1 MARAPDQRVQQAE
14 AMFHDGKKLV
24 EIANELNL
32 PEGTVRRWKSTYK
45 WESERSESKSER
57 SDKKANVRKEKKKAV
72 AEEVMQVIVN
82 PDLTDKQRLFCI
94 RYVRCFNATKAY
106 QKAYGVDY
114 NTAVVNG
121 PRLLGN
127 ARIREEI
134 THLKQARL
142 SREMLDEHDIFQKY
156 MDIAFSD
163 ITDYVD
169 FGREEVQ
176 VMGAFGPVQV
186 DDPNGDG
193 KIPLMK
199 TINSVRFH
207 ESDAVDGTLITE
219 VKQGKDGA
227 SIKLADRMKALDWLT
242 AHMDLATEEQRAKI
256 AHLKAQ
262 VDALQL
268 NSDND
273 QPVKYAG
280 IPSNMVAPVFAP
292 VVFDIQ
298 EHGHT
303 EYVFPGG
310 RGSTKS
316 SFISLEVIDL
326 IMNNDQMHAVV
337 MRQVFETVRGS
348 VYQQIKWA
356 IEALGLSE
364 EFHCSLQPLEITRVS
379 TGQKIFFRGAD
390 DPGKVKSIKVP
401 FGYIGI
407 LWLEELDQFVG
418 PESVRKIE
426 QSVIRGGDVAY
437 IFKSFNPPKTASNW
451 ANKYIK
457 VPKASRLVTESNYLQ
472 VPPKWLGKPFLDEA
486 DFLKETNPDAY
497 ENEYMGVAN
506 GSGGSVFDNV
516 TIRAITDDEIAQFD
530 HILNGVDWG
539 WYPDPYA
546 FVRVHY
552 DPARLRL
559 YIWKEYTC
567 NKQSNR
573 QTADKLIELGITGND
588 LLTCDSAEE
597 KSVGDYKSYGLLAR
611 PADKGPG
618 SREYSFKWL
627 QSLREIII
635 DNVRCPVSAQEF
647 LDYEYE
653 RDKEGNVISGYPDG
667 NDHCIDA
674 TRYATNRIWK
684 KKGQ

>member
-1 MARAPDQRVQQAE
+1 MYRAG
-14 AMFHDGKKLV
+14 MKLV
-24 EIANELNL
+24 EIASQLNL
-32 PEGTVRRWKSTYK
+32 PEGTVRRWKSTHK
-45 WESERSESKSER
+45 WESERSE
-57 SDKKANVRKEKKKAV
+57 KKANVRKEKKKTV
-72 AEEVMQVIVN
+72 AEEVKQVMEN
-82 PDLTDKQRLFCI
+82 PDLTDKQRLFCLH
-94 RYVRCFNATKAY
+94 YVRCFNATRAY
-106 QKAYGVDY
+106 QKAYKVDY
-114 NTAVVNG
+114 STAASIG
-121 PRLLGN
+121 YRLLGN
-127 ARIREEI
+127 AGVREEI
-134 THLKQARL
+134 ARLKQNRL
-142 SREMLDEHDIFQKY
+142 NRELLDEHDIFQKY

-163 ITDYVD
+163 ITDFVE
-169 FGREEVQ
+169 FGRENVQ
-176 VMGAFGPVQV
+176 VMGAFGPIEVE
-186 DDPNGDG
+186 DPDTGE
-193 KIPLMK
+193 KVPLMK
-199 TINSVRFH
+199 EINSVRFR
-207 ESDAVDGTLITE
+207 EAEKVDGTLITE

-227 SIKLADRMKALDWLT
+227 SIKLADRMKALDWL
-242 AHMDLATEEQRAKI
+242 ANHMDLATEEQRAKI
-256 AHLKAQ
+256 VHLKAQ
-262 VDALQL
+262 TEALQPET
-268 NSDND
+268 DNN
-273 QPVKYAG
+273 QPVKYTG
-280 IPSNMVAPVFAP
+280 VPSNMVAPVFAP

-326 IMNNDQMHAVV
+326 IMTNDQMHAVV
-337 MRQVFETVRGS
+337 MRQVADTMRSS
-348 VYQQIKWA
+348 VYQQILWA
-356 IEALGLSE
+356 IEALGLSD
-364 EFHCSLQPLEITRVS
+364 EFHPTVSPMEITRIS
-379 TGQKIFFRGAD
+379 TGQKIYFRGAD

-437 IFKSFNPPKTASNW
+437 IFKSFNPPKSASNW

-457 VPKASRLVTESNYLQ
+457 IPKASRLVVESNYLQ
-472 VPPKWLGKPFLDEA
+472 APPKWLGKPFLDEA
-486 DFLKETNPDAY
+486 EFLKEVNPDAY

-539 WYPDPYA
+539 WYPDLYA
-546 FVRVHY
+546 FTRSHY
-552 DPARLRL
+552 DPARHTL
-559 YIWKEYTC
+559 YVWQEYTC

-588 LLTCDSAEE
+588 LITCDSAEE
-597 KSVGDYKSYGLLAR
+597 KSVGDYKAYGLLAR
-611 PADKGPG
+611 GAEKGPG

-627 QSLREIII
+627 QSLREIVI
-635 DNVRCPVSAQEF
+635 DNARCPVSAQEF

-653 RDKEGNVISGYPDG
+653 RDKDGNVISGYPDG
-667 NDHCIDA
+667 DDHCIDSV
-674 TRYATNRIWK
+674 RYATNRIWK

>member
-1 MARAPDQRVQQAE
+1 MYLSG
-14 AMFHDGKKLV
+14 MKLV
-24 EIANELNL
+24 EIASQLNL
-32 PEGTVRRWKSTYK
+32 PEGTVRRWKSTHK
-45 WESERSESKSER
+45 WESERSE
-57 SDKKANVRKEKKKAV
+57 KKANVRKEKKKTV
-72 AEEVMQVIVN
+72 AEEVKQVMEN
-82 PDLTDKQRLFCI
+82 PDLTDKQRLFCLH
-94 RYVRCFNATKAY
+94 YVRCFNATRAY
-106 QKAYGVDY
+106 QKAYAVDY
-114 NTAVVNG
+114 STAASIG
-121 PRLLGN
+121 YRLLGN
-127 ARIREEI
+127 AGVREEI
-134 THLKQARL
+134 ARLKQNRL
-142 SREMLDEHDIFQKY
+142 NRELLDEHDIFQKY

-163 ITDYVD
+163 ITDFVE
-169 FGREEVQ
+169 FGRENVQ
-176 VMGAFGPVQV
+176 VMGAFGPIEVE
-186 DDPNGDG
+186 DPDTGE
-193 KIPLMK
+193 KVPLMK
-199 TINSVRFH
+199 EINSVRFR
-207 ESDAVDGTLITE
+207 EAEKVDGTLITE

-227 SIKLADRMKALDWLT
+227 SIKLADRMKALDWL
-242 AHMDLATEEQRAKI
+242 ANHMDLATEEQRAKI
-256 AHLKAQ
+256 VHLKAQ
-262 VDALQL
+262 TEALQPET
-268 NSDND
+268 DNN
-273 QPVKYAG
+273 QPVKYTG
-280 IPSNMVAPVFAP
+280 VPSNMVAPVFAP

-326 IMNNDQMHAVV
+326 IMTNDQMHAVV
-337 MRQVFETVRGS
+337 MRQVADTMRSS
-348 VYQQIKWA
+348 VYQQIRWA
-356 IEALGLSE
+356 IDALGLSD
-364 EFHCSLQPLEITRVS
+364 EFHPTVSPMEITRIS
-379 TGQKIFFRGAD
+379 TGQKIYFRGAD

-437 IFKSFNPPKTASNW
+437 IFKSFNPPKSASNW

-457 VPKASRLVTESNYLQ
+457 IPKASRLVVESNYLQ
-472 VPPKWLGKPFLDEA
+472 APPKWLGKPFLDEA
-486 DFLKETNPDAY
+486 EFLKEVNPDAY

-539 WYPDPYA
+539 WYPDLYA
-546 FVRVHY
+546 FTRSHY
-552 DPARLRL
+552 DPARHTL
-559 YIWKEYTC
+559 YVWQEYTC

-588 LLTCDSAEE
+588 LITCDSAEE
-597 KSVGDYKSYGLLAR
+597 KSVGDYKAYGLLAR
-611 PADKGPG
+611 GAEKGPG

-627 QSLREIII
+627 QSLREIVI
-635 DNVRCPVSAQEF
+635 DNARCPVSAQEF

-653 RDKEGNVISGYPDG
+653 RDKDGNVISGYPDG
-667 NDHCIDA
+667 DDHCIDSV
-674 TRYATNRIWK
+674 RYATNRIWK

>member
-1 MARAPDQRVQQAE
+1 MYRAG
-14 AMFHDGKKLV
+14 MKLV
-24 EIANELNL
+24 EIASQLNL
-32 PEGTVRRWKSTYK
+32 PEGTVRRWKSTHK
-45 WESERSESKSER
+45 WESERSE
-57 SDKKANVRKEKKKAV
+57 KKANVRKEKKKTV
-72 AEEVMQVIVN
+72 AEEVKQVMEN
-82 PDLTDKQRLFCI
+82 PDLTDKQRLFCLH
-94 RYVRCFNATKAY
+94 YVRCFNATRAY
-106 QKAYGVDY
+106 QKAYEVDY
-114 NTAVVNG
+114 STAASIG
-121 PRLLGN
+121 YRLLGN
-127 ARIREEI
+127 AGVREEI
-134 THLKQARL
+134 ARLKQNRL
-142 SREMLDEHDIFQKY
+142 NRELLDEHDIFQKY
-156 MDIAFSD
+156 MDIAFAD
-163 ITDYVD
+163 ITDFVE

-176 VMGAFGPVQV
+176 VMGAFGPIEVE
-186 DDPNGDG
+186 DPDTGE
-193 KIPLMK
+193 KVPLMK
-199 TINSVRFH
+199 EINSVRFR
-207 ESDAVDGTLITE
+207 EAEKVDGTLITE

-227 SIKLADRMKALDWLT
+227 SIKLADRMKALDWL
-242 AHMDLATEEQRAKI
+242 ANHMDLATEEQRAKI
-256 AHLKAQ
+256 VHLKAQ
-262 VDALQL
+262 TEALQPET
-268 NSDND
+268 DNN
-273 QPVKYAG
+273 QPVKYTG
-280 IPSNMVAPVFAP
+280 VPSNMVAPVFAP

-326 IMNNDQMHAVV
+326 IMTNDQMHAVV
-337 MRQVFETVRGS
+337 MRQVADTMRSS
-348 VYQQIKWA
+348 VYQQIRWA
-356 IEALGLSE
+356 IDALGLSD
-364 EFHCSLQPLEITRVS
+364 EFHPTVSPMEITRIS
-379 TGQKIFFRGAD
+379 TGQKIYFRGAD

-437 IFKSFNPPKTASNW
+437 IFKSFNPPKSASNW

-457 VPKASRLVTESNYLQ
+457 IPKASRLVVESNYLQ
-472 VPPKWLGKPFLDEA
+472 APPKWLGKPFLDEA
-486 DFLKETNPDAY
+486 EFLKEVNPDAY

-539 WYPDPYA
+539 WYPDLYA
-546 FVRVHY
+546 FTRSHY
-552 DPARLRL
+552 DPARHTL
-559 YIWKEYTC
+559 YVWQEYTC

-588 LLTCDSAEE
+588 LITCDSAEE
-597 KSVGDYKSYGLLAR
+597 KSVGDYKAYGLLAR
-611 PADKGPG
+611 GAEKGPG

-627 QSLREIII
+627 QSLREIVI
-635 DNVRCPVSAQEF
+635 DNARCPVSAQEF

-653 RDKEGNVISGYPDG
+653 RDKDGNVISGYPDG
-667 NDHCIDA
+667 DDHCIDSV
-674 TRYATNRIWK
+674 RYATNRIWK